1 MAKRWTIPF
10 VSRQSKQCR
19 IDIYDPSWSG
29 AVTELSTNNANA
41 PGVAAEDPFYFEEDD
56 DENLL
61 SVIRVKTGYINLIE
75 TTFGG
80 LDDLHPTL
88 MKNRYVEV
96 YYDSTLVFRGYI
108 QQQTFENDWAAAP
121 REVSLPVISPL
132 GLAESLTFEAEMPL
146 TDNKIGYYMKQI
158 IGLLD
163 SSQGTKYDRVTFPQV
178 DNCPE
183 FYGTIRPT
191 ITTSEKSSFSQAL
204 NATSFPYEGNSLYDF
219 LEGICNAYGWICHDL
234 PDQILF
240 TRFDHTGNYAYY
252 SVNDLA
258 AATNRQTVSVS
269 DPMTLNTYMEPC
281 SDDASISLIL
291 PLRKLTAKS
300 MGEVISS
307 VKAEYKH
314 MRCSKIY
321 TYNHNGE
328 EEYLVFL
335 KNIVIGAAVDISGT
349 YLLDSN
355 TVTESEN
362 KLYLQDNGINVI
374 DMNGKMMLVMKNL
387 GTWSSS
393 GDTLATLYFYERPV
407 VGVDAERR
415 DMKLKVEL
423 TTGDSLNNLGTYDII
438 CTLAYE
444 LWCGNTLIGSQNVS
458 YINDN
463 YSVEL
468 SFDNVPNNNALR
480 LVIKNV
486 SAGTMWPLLSFDK
499 IELYYKEESYAKY
512 SFRSRVID
520 FVGDVGYSDEAEI
533 DMLMQCLWI
542 DSNQIGTTIISG
554 ASSTYRYL
562 RSTQDRLQIRMQPKS
577 GQSLPML
584 TAYISR
590 IQYWKSAWRWRLIAM
605 SFNPWN
611 DEYTLTLHHS
621 TTIDS

>member
-1 MAKRWTIPF
+1 
-10 VSRQSKQCR
+10 
-19 IDIYDPSWSG
+19 
-29 AVTELSTNNANA
+29 
-41 PGVAAEDPFYFEEDD
+41 
-56 DENLL
+56 
-61 SVIRVKTGYINLIE
+61 
-75 TTFGG
+75 
-80 LDDLHPTL
+80 
-88 MKNRYVEV
+88 
-96 YYDSTLVFRGYI
+96 
-108 QQQTFENDWAAAP
+108 
-121 REVSLPVISPL
+121 
-132 GLAESLTFEAEMPL
+132 
-146 TDNKIGYYMKQI
+146 
-158 IGLLD
+158 
-163 SSQGTKYDRVTFPQV
+163 
-178 DNCPE
+178 
-183 FYGTIRPT
+183 
-191 ITTSEKSSFSQAL
+191 
-204 NATSFPYEGNSLYDF
+204 
-219 LEGICNAYGWICHDL
+219 
-234 PDQILF
+234 
-240 TRFDHTGNYAYY
+240 
-252 SVNDLA
+252 
-258 AATNRQTVSVS
+258 
-269 DPMTLNTYMEPC
+269 MTLDTYMEPC
-281 SDDASISLIL
+281 SDDASISQIL

-300 MGEVISS
+300 MGEVVSS

-335 KNIVIGAAVDISGT
+335 KNIAIGAAVDISGT
-349 YLLDSN
+349 HLLDVN
-355 TVTESEN
+355 TVTLTDN
-362 KLYLQDNGINVI
+362 KLYLQDDGINVI

-423 TTGDSLNNLGTYDII
+423 TTGEDLTTLGQGDII

-444 LWCGNTLIGSQNVS
+444 LWCGDTLIGSQNVS

-512 SFRSRVID
+512 SFRSREID
-520 FVGDVGYSDEAEI
+520 LVGDVGYSDEAEI

-542 DSNQIGTTIISG
+542 DSNQIGTEIISG

-562 RSTQDRLQIRMQPKS
+562 RSTQNRLQIRMQPKS
-577 GQSLPML
+577 GQSLSMI

>member
-96 YYDSTLVFRGYI
+96 YYGSTLVFRGYI
-108 QQQTFENDWAAAP
+108 QQQTFENDWSAAP

-158 IGLLD
+158 IDLLN
-163 SSQGTKYDRVTFPQV
+163 SSQGTKYGRVTFPQV

-191 ITTSEKSSFSQAL
+191 ITTSEKSSFSQARE
-204 NATSFPYEGNSLYDF
+204 ATSLPYEGNSIYDF

-258 AATNRQTVSVS
+258 AATNRQTESVS
-269 DPMTLNTYMEPC
+269 DPMTLDTYMEPC

-423 TTGDSLNNLGTYDII
+423 TTGEDLTTLGQGDII

-444 LWCGNTLIGSQNVS
+444 LWCGDTLIGSQNVS

-512 SFRSRVID
+512 SFRSRMID
-520 FVGDVGYSDEAEI
+520 LVGDVGYSDEAEI

-542 DSNQIGTTIISG
+542 DSNQIGTEIISG

-577 GQSLPML
+577 GQSLSMI